1 MSISISPNIS
11 FSKTNN
17 ILAKGV
23 LFYELLNIIENTE
36 ANLMA
41 KKGEAPI
48 NEVYEIISKQGFNSS
63 LKFFQFM
70 DYILHKKGLWF
81 DFFHGKEGELNSI
94 ENVKKYAALLSYI
107 ETAYDVLTSIENKD
121 ENSNEYPSWLKYIEH
136 KLEKIS
142 YKKFY
147 DSFTNYLNHFNNE
160 IVDYNKNDQLFN
172 TKELLEQDLLN
183 AIVLQN

>member
-121 ENSNEYPSWLKYIEH
+121 ENSNEYPSWLKYINQ
-136 KLEKIS
+136 KLGKIS
-142 YKKFY
+142 DKKIS
-147 DSFTNYLNHFNNE
+147 DSFTNYLNYLYNQTDSENNQN
-160 IVDYNKNDQLFN
+160 IFN
-172 TKELLEQDLLN
+172 TKELLEQDLLSTI
-183 AIVLQN
+183 ASQI